1 MWGEIGGKTYN
12 LRQKIF
18 DKWIHQQWKMF
29 DSQWWKIFDTK
40 IFDRRFSTP
49 FFPVENIPPLIKR
62 NSKMF
67 HHTVENIP
75 MTKIAQRI
83 FWKPEK
89 LQQYHRECWNNF
101 DMKNQGHRQHFK
113 FAYIYVVVYFKIVT
127 FQSKEF
133 QNIVYIIES
142 FSNKAHLP

>member
-1 MWGEIGGKTYN
+1 MFKCRLFSRLLHAMLHKLVKSCVIIHGTKYDLFKSNLSGKTYN
-12 LRQKIF
+12 FRQKIF

-29 DSQWWKIFDTK
+29 DSQRWKIFDTK
-40 IFDRRFSTP
+40 IFDRKFSTL

-83 FWKPEK
+83 F
-89 LQQYHRECWNNF
+89 
-101 DMKNQGHRQHFK
+101 
-113 FAYIYVVVYFKIVT
+113 
-127 FQSKEF
+127 
-133 QNIVYIIES
+133 
-142 FSNKAHLP
+142 